1 MQRKFSST
9 RSKNQKSKLPFTS
22 IRTFQNMREGPQKK
36 VRKREGKIE
45 RGKERREERKKESK
59 NEQKKNLTRR

>member
-9 RSKNQKSKLPFTS
+9 RSQDQKSKLPFTS
-22 IRTFQNMREGPQKK
+22 IRTAQNMREGPQKK

-45 RGKERREERKKESK
+45 RGKERKKGRKKK
-59 NEQKKNLTRR
+59 RK